1 MYPRQI
7 LFPYQRKSSENLL
20 SFVASNL
27 LSPVDYT
34 PNYPNTLPLSPYF
47 LKFIICDLCVNKIV
61 LFWPHIPLQILPL
74 YLWSPLHENFSRE
87 HSKSTSSSFTP
98 LYNRMWTENC
108 KMYNLDLK
116 KKKGRGTRGQIAKL
130 HWIIEKTREFQK
142 KKSTSASLTTLKPLT
157 LWITT
162 NCWKFLKRWEYQPTH
177 PSPEKPV
184 CRSKSKG

>member
-1 MYPRQI
+1 MYPRHI

-34 PNYPNTLPLSPYF
+34 QNYSNTLPFSPYF
-47 LKFIICDLCVNKIV
+47 LTKFIICDLCINKIV

-87 HSKSTSSSFTP
+87 HSKSTSSSFSP

-108 KMYNLDLK
+108 QMYNLDFK
-116 KKKGRGTRGQIAKL
+116 KKKRQRNQRSNCQHPLDHG
-130 HWIIEKTREFQK
+130 
-142 KKSTSASLTTLKPLT
+142 KS
-157 LWITT
+157 
-162 NCWKFLKRWEYQPTH
+162 KRV
-177 PSPEKPV
+177 PEKHLFLLYWL
-184 CRSKSKG
+184 CQSLWLCGSQ

>member
-1 MYPRQI
+1 MKANIYTDSLPLLKKI
-7 LFPYQRKSSENLL
+7 FRKSPV
-20 SFVASNL
+20 FWASNL

-87 HSKSTSSSFTP
+87 HSKSTSSSFSP

-116 KKKGRGTRGQIAKL
+116 KKKKSRGTRGQIAKL

-142 KKSTSASLTTLKPLT
+142 KNLLL
-157 LWITT
+157 LHW
-162 NCWKFLKRWEYQPTH
+162 LY
-177 PSPEKPV
+177 
-184 CRSKSKG
+184 

>member
-74 YLWSPLHENFSRE
+74 YLWSPLHENLSRE
-87 HSKSTSSSFTP
+87 HSKSTSSSFSS
-98 LYNRMWTENC
+98 LYNRMWTDNC
-108 KMYNLDLK
+108 QMYNLDLK
-116 KKKGRGTRGQIAKL
+116 KKKRQRNQRSNCQAPL
-130 HWIIEKTREFQK
+130 DHWKNKRIPEKKF
-142 KKSTSASLTTLKPLT
+142 TSASLTILMPLT
-157 LWITT
+157 
-162 NCWKFLKRWEYQPTH
+162 
-177 PSPEKPV
+177 V
-184 CRSKSKG
+184 

>member
-74 YLWSPLHENFSRE
+74 YLWSPLHENLSRE
-87 HSKSTSSSFTP
+87 HSKSTSSSFSS
-98 LYNRMWTENC
+98 LYNRMWTDNC
-108 KMYNLDLK
+108 QMYNLDLK
-116 KKKGRGTRGQIAKL
+116 KKKKAEEPEVKL
-130 HWIIEKTREFQK
+130 PSSIWSLKKQENSRKKIYFCFIDYTNAFDCVVHNKTVEI
-142 KKSTSASLTTLKPLT
+142 S
-157 LWITT
+157 
-162 NCWKFLKRWEYQPTH
+162 
-177 PSPEKPV
+177 
-184 CRSKSKG
+184 